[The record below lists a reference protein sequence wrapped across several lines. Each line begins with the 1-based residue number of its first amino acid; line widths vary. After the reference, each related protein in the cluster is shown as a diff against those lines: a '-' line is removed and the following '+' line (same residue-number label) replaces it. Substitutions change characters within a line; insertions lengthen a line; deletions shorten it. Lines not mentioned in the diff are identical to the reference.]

1 MLGAL
6 VVAVVGLLVAM
17 IVFVFV
23 RGWPSFQHNGLSWF
37 TAGGSVDNQL
47 QTIFQSGETPGAE
60 PVYTL
65 HAWPLIW
72 STFLITA
79 GGGGVS
85 VVSPPFVSG
94 FIVAVSP
101 GWVGENPP

>member
-6 VVAVVGLLVAM
+6 VVAVVGLLAAM

-23 RGWPSFQHNGLSWF
+23 RGWPSFAHNGLGWF
-37 TAGGSVDNQL
+37 TSGGSVDNQL

-72 STFLITA
+72 STFLITGGA
-79 GGGGVS
+79 GGVALL
-85 VVSPPFVSG
+85 SPLFVSG
-94 FIVAVSP
+94 VIVGFAPTRVR
-101 GWVGENPP
+101 E